1 MTLPRYWP
9 AQVRDQL
16 DQVRL
21 TGKDAVVYAE
31 QNKEIELEYYEI
43 VCASTYGPVL
53 EINKNWF
60 PAILINFFF

>member
-9 AQVRDQL
+9 LQVLDAL

-21 TGKDAVVYAE
+21 TGKQAAAYAE

-43 VCASTYGPVL
+43 VCAPEYG
-53 EINKNWF
+53 EI
-60 PAILINFFF
+60 PSSP